1 MPASGKPKAAAKA
14 TPAALPS
21 LRFYHSVEL
30 RVQTLALLETLESA
44 EHHPAHGQALADLV
58 QELIN
63 AGMEHYFLRA
73 LKLAEVG
80 FVTEQS
86 ARLGL
91 SGAAKLISSVSRKF
105 IERMDK
111 KQLTVVAAHIRS
123 LI

>member
-73 LKLAEVG
+73 LKL
-80 FVTEQS
+80 
-86 ARLGL
+86 
-91 SGAAKLISSVSRKF
+91 GADGGESDGCCWAV
-105 IERMDK
+105 
-111 KQLTVVAAHIRS
+111 QCVVI
-123 LI
+123 L